1 MPDCVL
7 LYNSGVLPVLL
18 QHPSICADGE
28 QICLLMITSRVL
40 RAAVVEHCQGRIDSR
55 HFISHVSLAAEH
67 ASWLANHGGLL
78 RSLSLMFDV
87 QDPSRRSA
95 AAVKVASGLQIAAAA
110 APAGLYLQAA
120 SIFDLDGDQAGLI
133 LQLMSA
139 SHLTN
144 LMLLVRPDADEDHG
158 DGVDTLA
165 TSTHC
170 RALAAALAGAG

>member
-1 MPDCVL
+1 
-7 LYNSGVLPVLL
+7 
-18 QHPSICADGE
+18 
-28 QICLLMITSRVL
+28 
-40 RAAVVEHCQGRIDSR
+40 
-55 HFISHVSLAAEH
+55 
-67 ASWLANHGGLL
+67 
-78 RSLSLMFDV
+78 MFDV

-110 APAGLYLQAA
+110 AAPAGLYLQEA

-144 LMLLVRPDADEDHG
+144 LMLLVRPDDDEDRG
-158 DGVDTLA
+158 DLNILA